1 MSSQL
6 STSTAAP
13 PAKKLSRKQKRRKA
27 RSSSVF
33 TATSN
38 ESSRAD
44 EELATAKAAAIRLLD
59 QAFDVPALLEESIPT
74 PKPKRIR
81 FEDVPTILE
90 EQSIPSQSS
99 ERSTALSPKI
109 HQKLNTSLVP
119 SNISVTHKTTLSKA
133 SSDAK
138 PVTPQSELN
147 SSSTVQT
154 QDTFQVSREEIFAE
168 TALVDAFQAAM
179 DEFKFC
185 CFNQSHSSAT
195 IRLPQSHSEQRRT
208 AALYYG
214 KPPPRPTTKSKKPPL
229 HTIFLPRL
237 IVAPT
242 DATTSEENGTPN
254 GAVRQTSPVIS
265 DLDMDDYWDMVEEES
280 E

>member
-1 MSSQL
+1 MSSQI
-6 STSTAAP
+6 STSTAPA

-59 QAFDVPALLEESIPT
+59 QSFDGPALLEEPIPT

-99 ERSTALSPKI
+99 KKSTALAQPFR
-109 HQKLNTSLVP
+109 QELNTPSVS
-119 SNISVTHKTTLSKA
+119 SNITITHKTTLSRE
-133 SSDAK
+133 SSSAK
-138 PVTPQSELN
+138 PITPQSESN

-179 DEFKFC
+179 DEFKVRISLWETAF
-185 CFNQSHSSAT
+185 FT
-195 IRLPQSHSEQRRT
+195 QRVC
-208 AALYYG
+208 
-214 KPPPRPTTKSKKPPL
+214 
-229 HTIFLPRL
+229 L
-237 IVAPT
+237 I
-242 DATTSEENGTPN
+242 GH
-254 GAVRQTSPVIS
+254 
-265 DLDMDDYWDMVEEES
+265 
-280 E
+280 